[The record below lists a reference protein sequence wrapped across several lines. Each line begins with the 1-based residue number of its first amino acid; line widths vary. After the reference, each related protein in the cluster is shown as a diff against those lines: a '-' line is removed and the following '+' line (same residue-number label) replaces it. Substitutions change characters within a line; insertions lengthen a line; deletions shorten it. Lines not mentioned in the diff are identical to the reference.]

1 MKRIIASAVLGLSL
15 ALPNVSDAHGFH
27 GGRGYYHHGPGLIG
41 GLIALP
47 FVVGAAVIGTAAA
60 IATAPFNDGYYDQ
73 PGPGYYQQPAP
84 SAYYPPQPAYYP
96 PQPAYYAP
104 APRVVYSQP
113 PPVYYA
119 PPPRVVY
126 VQPRV
131 VYRPYYAPPP
141 PAYYEQAPS
150 GY

>member
-73 PGPGYYQQPAP
+73 PGPGYYQPGPGYYQPAP
-84 SAYYPPQPAYYP
+84 SAYYP

>member
-73 PGPGYYQQPAP
+73 PEPGYYQPGPGYYQPAP
-84 SAYYPPQPAYYP
+84 SAYYP

-131 VYRPYYAPPP
+131 VYRQYYAPPP

>member
-1 MKRIIASAVLGLSL
+1 MKRIFASAVLGLSL

-73 PGPGYYQQPAP
+73 PGPGYYQPAP

-126 VQPRV
+126 AQPRV

>member
-73 PGPGYYQQPAP
+73 PGPGYYQPGPGYYQPAP
-84 SAYYPPQPAYYP
+84 SAYYPQ
-96 PQPAYYAP
+96 QPAYYAP
-104 APRVVYSQP
+104 APRVIYSQP

-141 PAYYEQAPS
+141 AYYEQAPS